1 LPAFIVVVPKVN
13 AVVPKSNNLNQLPDV
28 IVGAVDPDPVNVKL
42 GLLVAVPPVVPKVY
56 VLDASAA
63 AVNPPAPVQVKFVV
77 VAADSTVP
85 VAVNKILFDPKSIL
99 RTLVLDEVR
108 LPVVKLY
115 PFNDRVPDVK
125 VVAVAVTAADSVEV
139 PLPTIFNELIVA
151 PLVVIEP
158 ESIDNVK
165 PVYTPVADRIKLLT
179 VTLADTGVIVVVPK
193 FNVLK

>member
-1 LPAFIVVVPKVN
+1 LLAFTVVVPKVN

-28 IVGAVDPDPVNVKL
+28 IVGEVDPDPVNVKL
-42 GLLVAVPPVVPKVY
+42 GPLVAVPPVVPKVY

-85 VAVNKILFDPKSIL
+85 VAVNKILFEPNAIL
-99 RTLVLDEVR
+99 RTLVLDEVK
-108 LPVVKLY
+108 LPVVKSY
-115 PFNDRVPDVK
+115 PFNDRVPEVK

-165 PVYTPVADRIKLLT
+165 PVYTPVADKITLLA
-179 VTLADTGVIVVVPK
+179 VTLADVGVIVVVPK